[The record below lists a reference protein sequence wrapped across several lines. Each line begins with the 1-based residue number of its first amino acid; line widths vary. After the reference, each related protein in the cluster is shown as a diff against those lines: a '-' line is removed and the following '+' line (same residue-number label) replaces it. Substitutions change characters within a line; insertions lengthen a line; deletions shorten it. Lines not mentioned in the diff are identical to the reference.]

1 MRQKSSK
8 QVVIRDVAIGGEKP
22 LICLPLL
29 AKQKSD
35 LFEQAGQA
43 KILMPDLLE
52 WRVDCFEQAE
62 DRNACLESLKEL
74 RNEIGSIPLIFTCRS
89 HLEGGQSTM
98 TEEKRL
104 KLISGVLMTGDID
117 IVDIELSSGVD
128 FVDSIKKIME
138 QTQSRLILSYHNFE
152 KTPSEEFIVDK
163 LVQAEEMGA
172 DIAKVAV
179 MPENNRDVLTLM
191 SATDRA
197 RTTQLRIPMVTMSMG
212 PLGAV
217 TRLVGGQFG
226 SDITFATGAVS
237 SAPGQLAIA
246 DVRMVMDILRQAP
259 GGAV

>member
-1 MRQKSSK
+1 MRQKSRE
-8 QVVIRDVAIGGEKP
+8 QVIIRDVAIGGEKP

-43 KILMPDLLE
+43 KIVMPDLLE

-62 DRNACLESLKEL
+62 DKDVCLQSLREL
-74 RNEIGSIPLIFTCRS
+74 RKAIGSTPLIFTCRS
-89 HLEGGQSTM
+89 HLEGGQNTM

-104 KLISGVLMTGDID
+104 ELISGALMTGDID

-138 QTQSRLILSYHNFE
+138 QTRSRLILSYHNFE

-197 RTTQLRIPMVTMSMG
+197 RTTFLRIPIVTMSMG
-212 PLGAV
+212 SLGAV
-217 TRLVGGQFG
+217 TRLAGGQFG

>member
-1 MRQKSSK
+1 MRQKSRK
-8 QVVIRDVAIGGEKP
+8 QVVIRDIAIGGEKP
-22 LICLPLL
+22 LICLPLM

-43 KILMPDLLE
+43 KTLMPDLLE

-62 DRNACLESLKEL
+62 DRDACLESLKEL
-74 RNEIGSIPLIFTCRS
+74 KKAIGSIPLIFTCRS
-89 HLEGGQSTM
+89 RLEGGHSKIS
-98 TEEKRL
+98 EEKRL
-104 KLISGVLMTGDID
+104 ELISRALMTGDID
-117 IVDIELSSGVD
+117 IADVEMSSGMD
-128 FVDSIKKIME
+128 FVDSIKNITE
-138 QTQSRLILSYHNFE
+138 QTRSKLILSYHNFD
-152 KTPSEEFIVDK
+152 KTPPEEFIVDK
-163 LVQAEEMGA
+163 LIQAEKMGA

-179 MPENNRDVLTLM
+179 MPENNRDVLALM

-197 RTTQLRIPMVTMSMG
+197 RTTLVRVPIITMSMG

-217 TRLVGGQFG
+217 TRLAGGQFG
-226 SDITFATGAVS
+226 SDITFAAGAVS

>member
-1 MRQKSSK
+1 MRQKSRE

-35 LFEQAGQA
+35 LFKQASQA
-43 KILMPDLLE
+43 KKLMADLLE

-62 DRNACLESLKEL
+62 DRDVCLQSLREL
-74 RNEIGSIPLIFTCRS
+74 RNETGSIPLIFTCRS

-104 KLISGVLMTGDID
+104 ELISGALMTGNID
-117 IVDIELSSGVD
+117 IVDIEMSSGVD
-128 FVDSIKKIME
+128 FVESIKNITE
-138 QTQSRLILSYHNFE
+138 QTRSNLILSYHNFE

-197 RTTQLRIPMVTMSMG
+197 RTTLLRIPIITMSMG
-212 PLGAV
+212 AVGAV
-217 TRLVGGQFG
+217 TRLAGGQFG

-246 DVRMVMDILRQAP
+246 DVRMVMDILMQAP